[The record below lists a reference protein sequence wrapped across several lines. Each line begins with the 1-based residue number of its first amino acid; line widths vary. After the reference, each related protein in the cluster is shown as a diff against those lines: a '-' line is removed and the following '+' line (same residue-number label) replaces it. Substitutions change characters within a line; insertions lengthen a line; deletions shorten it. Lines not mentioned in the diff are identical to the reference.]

1 MLEVFRLC
9 GRYSASKDPATLAAE
24 FDAVDATDEAD
35 TRPDYNVAPT
45 REKITVVERHP
56 RDEEGTPDPDTTV
69 RSLRVMRWG
78 LVPFWAKDKSVG
90 AKMINARSES
100 VGSKPAFK
108 SSLAKR
114 RCLVP
119 ADGWYEWRRDGKVKQ
134 PFFMTPADGSS
145 IAMAG
150 LWSTWKD
157 KEADAEADPL
167 VSYTILTTDA
177 IGQLTEIHE
186 RMPLLLPRE
195 SWAAWLNPD
204 LEDVSELLTPTPEL
218 VAALELRPVSD
229 AVNSVRN
236 NGPELMARHEPAPS
250 LDEPALFDPASGQ

>member
-1 MLEVFRLC
+1 MC
-9 GRYSASKDPATLAAE
+9 GRYAAKKDPATLATE
-24 FDAVDATDEAD
+24 FDAVDATGGEH
-35 TRPDYNVAPT
+35 RGPDYNVAPS
-45 REKITVVERHP
+45 RQVFTVVERHP
-56 RDEEGTPDPDTTV
+56 RDDTGEANPARTE
-69 RSLRVMRWG
+69 RSLRLMKWG
-78 LVPFWAKDKSVG
+78 LVPHWAKDPSVG
-90 AKMINARSES
+90 NRMINTRSES
-100 VGSKPAFK
+100 AAEKPAFRAALK
-108 SSLAKR
+108 SR
-114 RCLVP
+114 RCIIP

-204 LEDVSELLTPTPEL
+204 LEDVSELLTPAPEL